1 MLTLSIIFL
10 LLLLLFVGM
19 PIGFSLIVVGSL
31 GIFLVG
37 GTDTFSGILSSTA
50 YRSVNSFT
58 LTTIP
63 LFILMANF
71 ISKSNIAKDLYD
83 CILKWIGH
91 VPGGVGISTV
101 FASAGF
107 GTLSGSSIAA
117 TSIMSKICIPEM
129 IRARYKDTFSAGLV
143 ASSTG
148 TLAVLIPPSVP
159 LILYAVQTETSI
171 GKLLMAGVLPGIL
184 LAGLLCFFI
193 IITSIKLDSKIE
205 KSSWVDRFSSLRI
218 IWPMMLLVAIVMA
231 VIYLGIATST
241 EASAFGAFGALL
253 IGLLLKRLN
262 IKAVI
267 DSLKDTIQ
275 QTAMIFTIVI
285 GGYIFAYFFTLT
297 GTGQSMISAIS
308 ASGLSK
314 WTILFLIIVFYLILG
329 LFMDLIGS
337 MILTLPLIFPVIQ
350 SLGFDEI
357 WFGVIVVLL
366 LEIGLVTPPVG
377 INLFITS
384 KYSNIPVNKVF
395 YGSVPF
401 IGILLFTIL
410 LLIVFPQIALY
421 LPTTYVD
428 RHKCKM

>member
-1 MLTLSIIFL
+1 MLALGVV
-10 LLLLLFVGM
+10 LLLLLFLFLGM
-19 PIGFSLIVVGSL
+19 PIGFTLIVVGSL

-37 GTDTFSGILSSTA
+37 GIDVFNGILSSTA

-107 GTLSGSSIAA
+107 GTLSGSSVAA

-129 IRARYKDTFSAGLV
+129 VRARYKDTFAAGLV

-171 GKLLMAGVLPGIL
+171 GQLLIAGVLPGVLLAIL
-184 LAGLLCFFI
+184 LCVYI
-193 IITSIKLDSKIE
+193 
-205 KSSWVDRFSSLRI
+205 VFSSVKLGSKLEKAPWKERFVSLKT
-218 IWPMMLLVAIVMA
+218 IWPMVLLVLIVLV
-231 VIYLGIATST
+231 VIYLGIGTST
-241 EASAFGAFGALL
+241 EAAAFGALGAL
-253 IGLLLKRLN
+253 VIGLAMKRLN
-262 IKAVI
+262 FKSVMEAF
-267 DSLKDTIQ
+267 KDATQ

-297 GTGQSMISAIS
+297 GVGQDIISTIAE
-308 ASGLSK
+308 SGLSK
-314 WTILFLIIVFYLILG
+314 WTILFFIIIFYLILG

-337 MILTLPLIFPVIQ
+337 MILTLPLIFPIIQ

-384 KYSNIPVNKVF
+384 KYTDIPVGKVF
-395 YGSVPF
+395 KGSIPF
-401 IGILLFTIL
+401 IGILLLTIL
-410 LLIVFPQIALY
+410 ILIIFPEIVLY
-421 LPTTYVD
+421 LPTN
-428 RHKCKM
+428 M

>member
-1 MLTLSIIFL
+1 MLTLGIVLL
-10 LLLLLFVGM
+10 LLLLLFIGM
-19 PIGFSLIVVGSL
+19 PIGFTLIVVGSL
-31 GIFLVG
+31 GIFLVSG
-37 GTDTFSGILSSTA
+37 FDTFTGILSSTA

-91 VPGGVGISTV
+91 VPGGVGVSTV

-129 IRARYKDTFSAGLV
+129 VRAKYKDTFAAGLV

-171 GKLLMAGVLPGIL
+171 GHLLMAGVLPGIL
-184 LAGLLCFFI
+184 LAGLLCAFI
-193 IITSIKLDSKIE
+193 FITSIKLNTKIE
-205 KSSWVDRFSSLRI
+205 KSSWSERFASLKT
-218 IWPMMLLVAIVMA
+218 IWPMLILVVFVLA

-241 EASAFGAFGALL
+241 EAAAFGALGALL
-253 IGLLLKRLN
+253 IGLLIKRLN
-262 IKAVI
+262 VKSVI
-267 DSLKDTIQ
+267 ESLKDAVQ

-297 GTGQSMISAIS
+297 GTGQSIISAIS
-308 ASGLSK
+308 ESGLSK

-337 MILTLPLIFPVIQ
+337 MILTLPLVFPIIQ
-350 SLGFDEI
+350 ALGFDEI

-384 KYSNIPVNKVF
+384 KHSQVPVDRVF
-395 YGSVPF
+395 YGSIPF
-401 IGILLFTIL
+401 IGILLLTIL
-410 LLIVFPQIALY
+410 LLVIFPQIALY
-421 LPTTYVD
+421 LPTN
-428 RHKCKM
+428 M

>member
-1 MLTLSIIFL
+1 MLTLGIVLL
-10 LLLLLFVGM
+10 LLLLLFIGM
-19 PIGFSLIVVGSL
+19 PIGFTLIVVGSL
-31 GIFLVG
+31 GIFLVSG
-37 GTDTFSGILSSTA
+37 FDTFTGILSSTA

-91 VPGGVGISTV
+91 VPGGVGVSTV

-129 IRARYKDTFSAGLV
+129 VRAKYKDTFAAGLV

-171 GKLLMAGVLPGIL
+171 GHLLMAGILPGIL
-184 LAGLLCFFI
+184 LAGLLCAFI
-193 IITSIKLDSKIE
+193 FITSIKLNTKIE
-205 KSSWVDRFSSLRI
+205 KSSWSERFASLKT
-218 IWPMMLLVAIVMA
+218 IWPMVILVVFVLA

-241 EASAFGAFGALL
+241 EAAAFGALGALL
-253 IGLLLKRLN
+253 IGLLIKRLN
-262 IKAVI
+262 VKSVI
-267 DSLKDTIQ
+267 ESLKDAVQ

-297 GTGQSMISAIS
+297 GTGQSIISAIS
-308 ASGLSK
+308 ESGLSK

-337 MILTLPLIFPVIQ
+337 MILTLPLVFPIIQ
-350 SLGFDEI
+350 ALGFDEI

-384 KYSNIPVNKVF
+384 KHSQVPVDRVF
-395 YGSVPF
+395 YGSIPF
-401 IGILLFTIL
+401 IGILLLTIL
-410 LLIVFPQIALY
+410 LLVIFPQIALY
-421 LPTTYVD
+421 LPTN
-428 RHKCKM
+428 M

>member
-1 MLTLSIIFL
+1 MLALGIVLL
-10 LLLLLFVGM
+10 LLLLLFLGM
-19 PIGFSLIVVGSL
+19 PIGFTLIVVGSF
-31 GIFLVG
+31 GIYLVG
-37 GTDTFSGILSSTA
+37 GIDVFNGILSSTA

-91 VPGGVGISTV
+91 VPGGVGVSTV

-117 TSIMSKICIPEM
+117 TSIMSKICVPEM
-129 IRARYKDTFSAGLV
+129 VRARYKDSFAAGLV

-171 GKLLMAGVLPGIL
+171 GKLLIAGVLPGVL
-184 LAGLLCFFI
+184 LALLLCIFI
-193 IITSIKLDSKIE
+193 VFSSIKLDSKLE
-205 KSSWVDRFSSLRI
+205 KAPWKERFVSLKT
-218 IWPMMLLVAIVMA
+218 IWPMVLLVLIVLA
-231 VIYLGIATST
+231 VIYLGIGTST
-241 EASAFGAFGALL
+241 EAAAFGALGAL
-253 IGLLLKRLN
+253 IIGLAMKRLN
-262 IKAVI
+262 FKSVI
-267 DSLKDTIQ
+267 ESFKDATQ

-297 GTGQSMISAIS
+297 GVGQDIISAI
-308 ASGLSK
+308 AESGLSK
-314 WTILFLIIVFYLILG
+314 WTILFFIIIFYLILG

-337 MILTLPLIFPVIQ
+337 MILTLPLIFPIIQ

-384 KYSNIPVNKVF
+384 KYTDIPVGKVF
-395 YGSVPF
+395 RGSIPF
-401 IGILLFTIL
+401 IGILLLTIL
-410 LLIVFPQIALY
+410 LLIIFPEIVLF
-421 LPTTYVD
+421 LPTN
-428 RHKCKM
+428 M

>member
-1 MLTLSIIFL
+1 MLTLGIVLL
-10 LLLLLFVGM
+10 LLLLLFIGM
-19 PIGFSLIVVGSL
+19 PIGFTLIVVGSL
-31 GIFLVG
+31 GIFLVSG
-37 GTDTFSGILSSTA
+37 FDTFTGILSSTA

-91 VPGGVGISTV
+91 VPGGVGVSTV

-129 IRARYKDTFSAGLV
+129 VRAKYKDTFAAGLV

-171 GKLLMAGVLPGIL
+171 GHLLMAGVLPGIL
-184 LAGLLCFFI
+184 LAGLLCAFI
-193 IITSIKLDSKIE
+193 FITSIKLNTKIE
-205 KSSWVDRFSSLRI
+205 KSSWSERFASLKT
-218 IWPMMLLVAIVMA
+218 IWPMLILVVFVLA

-241 EASAFGAFGALL
+241 EAAAFGALGAL
-253 IGLLLKRLN
+253 FIGLLIKRLN
-262 IKAVI
+262 VKSVI
-267 DSLKDTIQ
+267 ESLKDAVQ

-297 GTGQSMISAIS
+297 GTGQSIISAIS
-308 ASGLSK
+308 ESGLSK

-337 MILTLPLIFPVIQ
+337 MILTLPLVFPIIQ
-350 SLGFDEI
+350 ALGFDEI

-384 KYSNIPVNKVF
+384 KHSQVPVDRVF
-395 YGSVPF
+395 YGSIPF
-401 IGILLFTIL
+401 IGILLLTIL
-410 LLIVFPQIALY
+410 LLVIFPQIALY
-421 LPTTYVD
+421 LPTN
-428 RHKCKM
+428 M

>member
-1 MLTLSIIFL
+1 MLTLGIIVL
-10 LLLLLFVGM
+10 LLLLLFIGM
-19 PIGFSLIVVGSL
+19 PIGFTLIVVGSI

-37 GTDTFSGILSSTA
+37 GIDTFTGILSSTA
-50 YRSVNSFT
+50 YRSVNSNT

-83 CILKWIGH
+83 AVLKWIGH
-91 VPGGVGISTV
+91 VPGGVGVSTV

-117 TSIMSKICIPEM
+117 TSIMSKICVPEM
-129 IRARYKDTFSAGLV
+129 IRARYSDTFSAGLV

-171 GKLLMAGVLPGIL
+171 GQLLMAGLFPGLL
-184 LAGLLCFFI
+184 LALLLSVFI
-193 IITSIKLDSKIE
+193 VISSLKLGSRLE
-205 KSSWVDRFSSLRI
+205 KASWSERFSSLKM
-218 IWPMMLLVAIVMA
+218 IWPMVLLVILVMV
-231 VIYLGIATST
+231 VIYQGIGTST
-241 EASAFGAFGALL
+241 EAAAFGALGAL
-253 IGLLLKRLN
+253 VIGAAMKRLN
-262 IKAVI
+262 VKSIAE
-267 DSLKDTIQ
+267 SLKDATH

-297 GTGQSMISAIS
+297 GTGQSLMLTISE
-308 ASGLSK
+308 SGLSK

-337 MILTLPLIFPVIQ
+337 LILTLPIVFPIMTA
-350 SLGFDEI
+350 LGFDPI

-384 KYSNIPVNKVF
+384 KYTKIPVHKVF
-395 YGSVPF
+395 KGSLPF
-401 IGILLFTIL
+401 IGIMLFLIL
-410 LLIVFPQIALY
+410 ILVIFPDIVLY
-421 LPTTYVD
+421 LPNN
-428 RHKCKM
+428 M

>member
-1 MLTLSIIFL
+1 MLTLGIVLL
-10 LLLLLFVGM
+10 LLLLLFIGM
-19 PIGFSLIVVGSL
+19 PIGFTLIVVGSL
-31 GIFLVG
+31 GIFLVSG
-37 GTDTFSGILSSTA
+37 FDTFTGILSSTA

-91 VPGGVGISTV
+91 VPGGVGVSTV

-129 IRARYKDTFSAGLV
+129 VRAKYKDTFAAGLV

-171 GKLLMAGVLPGIL
+171 GHLLMAGILPGIL
-184 LAGLLCFFI
+184 LAGLLCAFI
-193 IITSIKLDSKIE
+193 FITSIKLNTKIE
-205 KSSWVDRFSSLRI
+205 KSSWSERFASLKT
-218 IWPMMLLVAIVMA
+218 IWPMLILVVFVLA

-241 EASAFGAFGALL
+241 EAAAFGALGALL
-253 IGLLLKRLN
+253 IGLLIKRLN
-262 IKAVI
+262 VKSVI
-267 DSLKDTIQ
+267 ESLKDAVQ

-297 GTGQSMISAIS
+297 GTGQSIISAIS
-308 ASGLSK
+308 ESGLSK

-337 MILTLPLIFPVIQ
+337 MILTLPLVFPIIQ
-350 SLGFDEI
+350 ALGFDEI

-384 KYSNIPVNKVF
+384 KHSQVPVDRVF
-395 YGSVPF
+395 YGSIPF
-401 IGILLFTIL
+401 IGILLLTIL
-410 LLIVFPQIALY
+410 LLVVFPQIALY
-421 LPTTYVD
+421 LPTN
-428 RHKCKM
+428 M

>member
-1 MLTLSIIFL
+1 MLTLGIVLL
-10 LLLLLFVGM
+10 LLLLLFIGM
-19 PIGFSLIVVGSL
+19 PIGFTLIVVGSL
-31 GIFLVG
+31 GIFLVSG
-37 GTDTFSGILSSTA
+37 FDTFTGILSSTA

-91 VPGGVGISTV
+91 VPGGVGVSTV

-129 IRARYKDTFSAGLV
+129 VRAKYKDTFAAGLV

-171 GKLLMAGVLPGIL
+171 GHLLMAGVLPGIL
-184 LAGLLCFFI
+184 LAGLLCAFI
-193 IITSIKLDSKIE
+193 FITSIKLNTKIE
-205 KSSWVDRFSSLRI
+205 KSSWSERFASLKT
-218 IWPMMLLVAIVMA
+218 IWPMLILVVFVLA

-241 EASAFGAFGALL
+241 EAAAFGALGALL
-253 IGLLLKRLN
+253 IGLLIKRLN
-262 IKAVI
+262 VKSVI
-267 DSLKDTIQ
+267 ESLKDAVQ

-297 GTGQSMISAIS
+297 GTGQSIISAIS
-308 ASGLSK
+308 ESGLSK

-337 MILTLPLIFPVIQ
+337 MILTLPLVFPIIQ
-350 SLGFDEI
+350 ALGFDEI

-384 KYSNIPVNKVF
+384 KHSKVPVDRVF
-395 YGSVPF
+395 YGSIPF
-401 IGILLFTIL
+401 IGILLLTIL
-410 LLIVFPQIALY
+410 LLVIFPQIALY
-421 LPTTYVD
+421 LPTN
-428 RHKCKM
+428 M

>member
-1 MLTLSIIFL
+1 T
-10 LLLLLFVGM
+10 
-19 PIGFSLIVVGSL
+19 LIVVGSL
-31 GIFLVG
+31 GIFLVSG
-37 GTDTFSGILSSTA
+37 FDTFTGILSSTA

-71 ISKSNIAKDLYD
+71 ISKSNIAKDLYN

-91 VPGGVGISTV
+91 VPGGVGVSTV

-129 IRARYKDTFSAGLV
+129 TRARYKDTFAAGLV

-171 GKLLMAGVLPGIL
+171 GHLLMAGVLPGIL
-184 LAGLLCFFI
+184 LAGLLCTFI
-193 IITSIKLDSKIE
+193 FITSIKLNTKIE
-205 KSSWVDRFSSLRI
+205 KSSWSERFASLKT
-218 IWPMMLLVAIVMA
+218 IWPMLLLVVFVLA

-241 EASAFGAFGALL
+241 EAAAFGALGALL
-253 IGLLLKRLN
+253 IGLLIKRLN
-262 IKAVI
+262 VKSVI
-267 DSLKDTIQ
+267 ESLKDAVQ

-297 GTGQSMISAIS
+297 GTGQSIISAIS
-308 ASGLSK
+308 DSGLSK

-337 MILTLPLIFPVIQ
+337 MILTLPLVFPIIQ
-350 SLGFDEI
+350 ALGFDEI

-384 KYSNIPVNKVF
+384 KYSKIPVDRVF

-401 IGILLFTIL
+401 IGILLLTIL
-410 LLIVFPQIALY
+410 LLVIFPQIVLY
-421 LPTTYVD
+421 LPTN
-428 RHKCKM
+428 M

>member
-1 MLTLSIIFL
+1 MLALGVV
-10 LLLLLFVGM
+10 LLLLLFLFLGM
-19 PIGFSLIVVGSL
+19 PIGFTLIVIGSF
-31 GIFLVG
+31 GIYLVG
-37 GTDTFSGILSSTA
+37 GIDVFNGILSSTA

-83 CILKWIGH
+83 CVLKWIGH

-107 GTLSGSSIAA
+107 GTLSGSSVAA

-129 IRARYKDTFSAGLV
+129 VRARYKDSFAAGLV

-171 GKLLMAGVLPGIL
+171 GKLLIAGVLPGIL
-184 LAGLLCFFI
+184 LAILLCI
-193 IITSIKLDSKIE
+193 YI
-205 KSSWVDRFSSLRI
+205 VFSSVKLGSKLEKAPWKERFAALKT
-218 IWPMMLLVAIVMA
+218 IWPMVLLVLIVLV
-231 VIYLGIATST
+231 VIYLGIGTST
-241 EASAFGAFGALL
+241 EAAAFGALGAL
-253 IGLLLKRLN
+253 VIGLIMKRLN
-262 IKAVI
+262 FKSVVEAF
-267 DSLKDTIQ
+267 KDATQ

-297 GTGQSMISAIS
+297 GVGQDIISAI
-308 ASGLSK
+308 AESGLSK
-314 WTILFLIIVFYLILG
+314 WTILFFIIIFYLILG

-337 MILTLPLIFPVIQ
+337 MILTLPLIFPIIQ

-384 KYSNIPVNKVF
+384 KYTNIPVGKVF
-395 YGSVPF
+395 RGSVPF
-401 IGILLFTIL
+401 IGILLLTIL
-410 LLIVFPQIALY
+410 ILVLFPEIVLY
-421 LPTTYVD
+421 LPTN
-428 RHKCKM
+428 M

>member
-1 MLTLSIIFL
+1 MLALGIVLL
-10 LLLLLFVGM
+10 LLLLLFIGM
-19 PIGFSLIVVGSL
+19 PIGFTLIVVGSL
-31 GIFLVG
+31 GIFLVSG
-37 GTDTFSGILSSTA
+37 FDTFTGILSSTA

-91 VPGGVGISTV
+91 VPGGVGVSTV

-129 IRARYKDTFSAGLV
+129 VRAKYKDTFAAGLV

-171 GKLLMAGVLPGIL
+171 GHLLMAGVLPGIL
-184 LAGLLCFFI
+184 LAGLLCAFI
-193 IITSIKLDSKIE
+193 FITSIKLNTKIE
-205 KSSWVDRFSSLRI
+205 KSSWSERFASLKT
-218 IWPMMLLVAIVMA
+218 IWPMLILVVFVLA

-241 EASAFGAFGALL
+241 EAAAFGALGALL
-253 IGLLLKRLN
+253 IGLLIKRLN
-262 IKAVI
+262 VKSVI
-267 DSLKDTIQ
+267 ESLKDAVQ

-297 GTGQSMISAIS
+297 GTGQSIISAIS
-308 ASGLSK
+308 ESGLSK

-337 MILTLPLIFPVIQ
+337 MILTLPLVFPIIQ
-350 SLGFDEI
+350 ALGFDEI
-357 WFGVIVVLL
+357 WFGVVVVLL

-384 KYSNIPVNKVF
+384 KHSQVPVDRVF
-395 YGSVPF
+395 YGSIPF
-401 IGILLFTIL
+401 IGILLLTIL
-410 LLIVFPQIALY
+410 LLVIFPQIALY
-421 LPTTYVD
+421 LPTN
-428 RHKCKM
+428 M

>member
-1 MLTLSIIFL
+1 MLTISIIL
-10 LLLLLFVGM
+10 LLLLMLFVGM

-31 GIFLVG
+31 GIFVVG
-37 GTDTFSGILSSTA
+37 GTDTFTGILSSTA

-63 LFILMANF
+63 LFILMANL
-71 ISKSNIAKDLYD
+71 ISKSNIAKELYN
-83 CILKWIGH
+83 CVLKWIGH

-129 IRARYKDTFSAGLV
+129 VRVRYKDTFSAGLV

-171 GKLLMAGVLPGIL
+171 GKLLITGVLPGIL
-184 LAGLLCFFI
+184 LAGLLCTFI

-205 KSSWVDRFSSLRI
+205 KSSWVERFSSLRI
-218 IWPMMLLVAIVMA
+218 IWPMVLLVIIVMG

-262 IKAVI
+262 LKSVI

-297 GTGQSMISAIS
+297 GTGQSIIS

-384 KYSNIPVNKVF
+384 KYSKIPVDKVF
-395 YGSVPF
+395 YGSIPF

-410 LLIVFPQIALY
+410 LLVIFPEIALC
-421 LPTTYVD
+421 LPT
-428 RHKCKM
+428 HM

>member
-1 MLTLSIIFL
+1 MLTLGIVLL
-10 LLLLLFVGM
+10 LLLLLFIGM
-19 PIGFSLIVVGSL
+19 PIGFTLIVVGSL
-31 GIFLVG
+31 GIFLVSG
-37 GTDTFSGILSSTA
+37 FDTFTGILSSTA

-71 ISKSNIAKDLYD
+71 ISKSNIAKDLYN

-91 VPGGVGISTV
+91 VPGGVGVSTV

-129 IRARYKDTFSAGLV
+129 TRARYKDTFAAGLV

-171 GKLLMAGVLPGIL
+171 GHLLMAGVLPGIL
-184 LAGLLCFFI
+184 LAGLLCTFI
-193 IITSIKLDSKIE
+193 FITSIKLNTKIE
-205 KSSWVDRFSSLRI
+205 KSSWSERFASLKT
-218 IWPMMLLVAIVMA
+218 IWPMLLLVVFVLA

-241 EASAFGAFGALL
+241 EAAAFGALGALL
-253 IGLLLKRLN
+253 IGLLIKRLN
-262 IKAVI
+262 VKSVI
-267 DSLKDTIQ
+267 ESLKDAVQ

-297 GTGQSMISAIS
+297 GTGQSIISAIS
-308 ASGLSK
+308 DSGLSK

-337 MILTLPLIFPVIQ
+337 MILTLPLVFPIIQ
-350 SLGFDEI
+350 ALGFDEI

-384 KYSNIPVNKVF
+384 KYSKIPVDRVF

-401 IGILLFTIL
+401 IGILLLTIL
-410 LLIVFPQIALY
+410 LLVIFPQIVLY
-421 LPTTYVD
+421 LPTN
-428 RHKCKM
+428 M

>member
-1 MLTLSIIFL
+1 MLTLGIVLL
-10 LLLLLFVGM
+10 LLLLLFIGM
-19 PIGFSLIVVGSL
+19 PIGFTLIVVGSL
-31 GIFLVG
+31 GIFLVSG
-37 GTDTFSGILSSTA
+37 FDTFTGILSSTA

-91 VPGGVGISTV
+91 VPGGVGVSTV

-129 IRARYKDTFSAGLV
+129 VRAKYKDTFAAGLV

-171 GKLLMAGVLPGIL
+171 GHLLMAGVLPGIL
-184 LAGLLCFFI
+184 LAGLLCAFI
-193 IITSIKLDSKIE
+193 FITSIKLNTKIE
-205 KSSWVDRFSSLRI
+205 KSSWSERFASLKT
-218 IWPMMLLVAIVMA
+218 IWPMLILVAFVLA

-241 EASAFGAFGALL
+241 EAAAFGALGALL
-253 IGLLLKRLN
+253 IGLLIKRLN
-262 IKAVI
+262 VKSVI
-267 DSLKDTIQ
+267 ESLKDAVQ

-297 GTGQSMISAIS
+297 GTGQSIISAIS
-308 ASGLSK
+308 ESGLSK

-337 MILTLPLIFPVIQ
+337 MILTLPLVFPIIQ
-350 SLGFDEI
+350 ALGFDEI

-384 KYSNIPVNKVF
+384 KYSKIPVDRVF

-401 IGILLFTIL
+401 IGILLLTIL
-410 LLIVFPQIALY
+410 LLVIFPQIVLY
-421 LPTTYVD
+421 LPTN
-428 RHKCKM
+428 M

>member
-1 MLTLSIIFL
+1 MLTLGIVLL
-10 LLLLLFVGM
+10 LLLLLFIGM
-19 PIGFSLIVVGSL
+19 PIGFTLIVVGSL
-31 GIFLVG
+31 GIFLVSG
-37 GTDTFSGILSSTA
+37 FDTFTGILSSTA

-91 VPGGVGISTV
+91 VPGGVGVSTV

-129 IRARYKDTFSAGLV
+129 VRAKYKDTFAAGLV

-171 GKLLMAGVLPGIL
+171 GHLLMAGVLPGIL
-184 LAGLLCFFI
+184 LAGLLCAFI
-193 IITSIKLDSKIE
+193 FITSIKLNTKIE
-205 KSSWVDRFSSLRI
+205 KSSWSERFVSLKT
-218 IWPMMLLVAIVMA
+218 IWPMLILVAFVLA

-241 EASAFGAFGALL
+241 EAAAFGALGALL
-253 IGLLLKRLN
+253 IGLLIKRLN
-262 IKAVI
+262 VKSVI
-267 DSLKDTIQ
+267 ESLKDAVQ

-297 GTGQSMISAIS
+297 GTGQSIISAIS
-308 ASGLSK
+308 ESGLSK

-337 MILTLPLIFPVIQ
+337 MILTLPLVFPIIQ
-350 SLGFDEI
+350 ALGFDEI

-384 KYSNIPVNKVF
+384 KHSQVPVDRVF
-395 YGSVPF
+395 YGSIPF
-401 IGILLFTIL
+401 IGILLLTIL
-410 LLIVFPQIALY
+410 LLVIFPQIALY
-421 LPTTYVD
+421 LPTN
-428 RHKCKM
+428 M

>member
-1 MLTLSIIFL
+1 MLALGVV
-10 LLLLLFVGM
+10 LLLLLFLFLGM
-19 PIGFSLIVVGSL
+19 PIGFTLIVVGSL

-37 GTDTFSGILSSTA
+37 GIDVFNGILSSTA

-107 GTLSGSSIAA
+107 GTLSGSSVAA

-129 IRARYKDTFSAGLV
+129 VRARYKDTFAAGLV

-171 GKLLMAGVLPGIL
+171 GQLLIAGVLPGVLLAIL
-184 LAGLLCFFI
+184 LCVYI
-193 IITSIKLDSKIE
+193 
-205 KSSWVDRFSSLRI
+205 VFSSVKLGSKLEKAPWKERFVSLKT
-218 IWPMMLLVAIVMA
+218 IWPMVLLVLIVLV
-231 VIYLGIATST
+231 VIYLGVGTST
-241 EASAFGAFGALL
+241 EAAAFGALGAL
-253 IGLLLKRLN
+253 VIGLAMKRLN
-262 IKAVI
+262 FKSVMEAF
-267 DSLKDTIQ
+267 KDATQ

-297 GTGQSMISAIS
+297 GVGQDIISTIAE
-308 ASGLSK
+308 SGLSK
-314 WTILFLIIVFYLILG
+314 WTILFFIIIFYLILG

-337 MILTLPLIFPVIQ
+337 MILTLPLIFPIIQ

-384 KYSNIPVNKVF
+384 KYTDIPVGKVF
-395 YGSVPF
+395 KGSIPF
-401 IGILLFTIL
+401 IGILLLTIL
-410 LLIVFPQIALY
+410 ILIIFPEIVLY
-421 LPTTYVD
+421 LPTN
-428 RHKCKM
+428 M

>member
-1 MLTLSIIFL
+1 MLTFAIIGL
-10 LLLLLFVGM
+10 LLLLLFIGM
-19 PIGFSLIVVGSL
+19 PIGFTLIVVGSI

-37 GTDTFSGILSSTA
+37 GIDTFTGILSSTA
-50 YRSVNSFT
+50 YRSVNSAT

-83 CILKWIGH
+83 AVLKWIGH
-91 VPGGVGISTV
+91 VPGGVGVSTV

-117 TSIMSKICIPEM
+117 TSIMSKICVPEM
-129 IRARYKDTFSAGLV
+129 MRARYSDTFSAGLV

-184 LAGLLCFFI
+184 LALLLSVFI
-193 IITSIKLDSKIE
+193 VISSIRLGSSLE
-205 KSSWVDRFSSLRI
+205 KASWGERFSSLKM
-218 IWPMMLLVAIVMA
+218 IWPMVLLVILVMI
-231 VIYLGIATST
+231 VIYQGIGTST
-241 EASAFGAFGALL
+241 EAAAFGALGAL
-253 IGLLLKRLN
+253 VIGAAMKRLN
-262 IKAVI
+262 IESITA
-267 DSLKDTIQ
+267 SLKDATH

-297 GTGQSMISAIS
+297 GTGQSLMLAIS
-308 ASGLSK
+308 ESGMSK

-337 MILTLPLIFPVIQ
+337 LILTLPIVFPIMTA
-350 SLGFDEI
+350 LGFDPI

-384 KYSNIPVNKVF
+384 KYTKIPVHKVF
-395 YGSVPF
+395 IGSLPF
-401 IGILLFTIL
+401 IGIMLFLIL
-410 LLIVFPQIALY
+410 ILVIFPDIVLY
-421 LPTTYVD
+421 LPNN
-428 RHKCKM
+428 M

>member
-1 MLTLSIIFL
+1 MLTLGIVLL
-10 LLLLLFVGM
+10 LLLLLFIGM
-19 PIGFSLIVVGSL
+19 PIGFTLIVVGSL
-31 GIFLVG
+31 GIFLISG
-37 GTDTFSGILSSTA
+37 FDTFTGILSSTA

-71 ISKSNIAKDLYD
+71 ISKSNIAKDLYN

-91 VPGGVGISTV
+91 VPGGVGVSTV

-129 IRARYKDTFSAGLV
+129 TRARYKDTFAAGLV

-171 GKLLMAGVLPGIL
+171 GHLLMAGVLPGIL
-184 LAGLLCFFI
+184 LAGLLCTFI
-193 IITSIKLDSKIE
+193 FITSIKLNTKIE
-205 KSSWVDRFSSLRI
+205 KSSWSERFASLKT
-218 IWPMMLLVAIVMA
+218 IWPMLILVVFVLA

-241 EASAFGAFGALL
+241 EAAAFGALGALL

-262 IKAVI
+262 VKSVI
-267 DSLKDTIQ
+267 ESLKDAVQ

-297 GTGQSMISAIS
+297 GTGQSIISAIS
-308 ASGLSK
+308 DSGLSK

-337 MILTLPLIFPVIQ
+337 MILTLPLVFPIIQ
-350 SLGFDEI
+350 ALGFDEI

-384 KYSNIPVNKVF
+384 KYSKIPVDRVF

-401 IGILLFTIL
+401 IGILLLTIL
-410 LLIVFPQIALY
+410 LLVIFPQIVLY
-421 LPTTYVD
+421 LPTN
-428 RHKCKM
+428 M

>member
-1 MLTLSIIFL
+1 MATAFIIVL
-10 LLLLLFVGM
+10 LLVLLFIGM
-19 PIGFSLIVVGSL
+19 PIGFALIFVGSL
-31 GIFLVG
+31 GILLVG
-37 GTDTFSGILSSTA
+37 GIDAFFGILSSTA

-91 VPGGVGISTV
+91 IPGGVGVSTV

-129 IRARYKDTFSAGLV
+129 VRSNYKPSFSAGLV

-171 GKLLMAGVLPGIL
+171 GQLLIAGVIPGVVLAIL
-184 LAGLLCFFI
+184 LVVFI
-193 IITSIKLDSKIE
+193 
-205 KSSWVDRFSSLRI
+205 VFSSLNKNTVIEKATWAERFQSLKF
-218 IWPMMLLVAIVMA
+218 IWPMVVLVIFVL
-231 VIYLGIATST
+231 VIIYFGIATST
-241 EASAFGAFGALL
+241 EAAAFGALGAL
-253 IGLLLKRLN
+253 IIGMLIKRLN
-262 IKAVI
+262 VGSVVDAF
-267 DSLKDTIQ
+267 KDALQ

-285 GGYIFAYFFTLT
+285 GGYIFAYFFTLS
-297 GTGQSMISAIS
+297 GVGQSMIAAIS
-308 ASGLSK
+308 DSGLSK
-314 WTILFLIIVFYLILG
+314 WTILFLIILFYLILG

-337 MILTLPLIFPVIQ
+337 MILTLPLVFPIIV
-350 SLGFDEI
+350 SLGFDPV
-357 WFGVIVVLL
+357 WFGVLVVLL

-384 KYSNIPVNKVF
+384 KYSKIPVEKVF

-401 IGILLFTIL
+401 IFILLFL
-410 LLIVFPQIALY
+410 VLLIVVFPDLALY
-421 LPTTYVD
+421 LPNN
-428 RHKCKM
+428 M

>member
-1 MLTLSIIFL
+1 MLALGIVLL
-10 LLLLLFVGM
+10 LLLLLFLGM
-19 PIGFSLIVVGSL
+19 PIGFTLIVVGSF
-31 GIFLVG
+31 GIYLVG
-37 GTDTFSGILSSTA
+37 GIDVFNGILSSTA

-91 VPGGVGISTV
+91 VPGGVGVSTV

-117 TSIMSKICIPEM
+117 TSIMSKICVPEM
-129 IRARYKDTFSAGLV
+129 VRARYKDSFAAGLV

-171 GKLLMAGVLPGIL
+171 GKLLIAGVLPGVL
-184 LAGLLCFFI
+184 LALLLCIFI
-193 IITSIKLDSKIE
+193 VFSSIKLDSKLE
-205 KSSWVDRFSSLRI
+205 KAPWKERFVSLKT
-218 IWPMMLLVAIVMA
+218 IWPMVLLVLIVLA
-231 VIYLGIATST
+231 VIYLGIGTST
-241 EASAFGAFGALL
+241 EAAAFGALGAL
-253 IGLLLKRLN
+253 IIGLAMKRLN
-262 IKAVI
+262 LKSVI
-267 DSLKDTIQ
+267 ESFKDATQ

-297 GTGQSMISAIS
+297 GVGQDIISAI
-308 ASGLSK
+308 AESGLSK
-314 WTILFLIIVFYLILG
+314 WTILFFIIIFYLILG

-337 MILTLPLIFPVIQ
+337 MILTLPLIFPIIQ

-384 KYSNIPVNKVF
+384 KYTDIPVGKVF
-395 YGSVPF
+395 RGSIPF
-401 IGILLFTIL
+401 IGILLLTIL
-410 LLIVFPQIALY
+410 ILIIFPEIVLF
-421 LPTTYVD
+421 LPTN
-428 RHKCKM
+428 M

>member
-1 MLTLSIIFL
+1 MLTIGIVAL

-19 PIGFSLIVVGSL
+19 PIGFSLMVVGSI

-37 GTDTFSGILSSTA
+37 GLDTFMGILSSTG

-63 LFILMANF
+63 MFILMANF
-71 ISKSNIAKDLYD
+71 ISKSDIAKDLYD
-83 CILKWIGH
+83 SVLKWIGH

-129 IRARYKDTFSAGLV
+129 IRAKYKDTFSAGLV
-143 ASSTG
+143 ASTTG

-171 GKLLMAGVLPGIL
+171 GKLLIAGVLPGLL
-184 LAGLLCFFI
+184 LAALLIVFI
-193 IITSIKLDSKIE
+193 IFVSIKTGSKTE
-205 KSSWVDRFSSLRI
+205 KHSWRERFASLKN
-218 IWPMMLLVAIVMA
+218 IWPMVLLVTLVM
-231 VIYLGIATST
+231 VIIYTGVATST
-241 EASAFGAFGALL
+241 EAAAFGALGAL
-253 IGLLLKRLN
+253 VLGVLMKRLN
-262 IKAVI
+262 FKDVVK
-267 DSLKDTIQ
+267 SLKDTTH

-297 GTGQSMISAIS
+297 GTGQSMMTAIS
-308 ASGLSK
+308 ESGLSK
-314 WTILFLIIVFYLILG
+314 WTILFLVILFYLILG
-329 LFMDLIGS
+329 LFMDMIGS
-337 MILTLPLIFPVIQ
+337 LILTLPLIFPIMTGI
-350 SLGFDEI
+350 GFDEI

-384 KYSNIPVNKVF
+384 KYSEIPVHKVF
-395 YGSVPF
+395 YGSIPF
-401 IGILLFTIL
+401 IGILLLTIFIL
-410 LLIVFPQIALY
+410 VLFPDIVLY
-421 LPTTYVD
+421 LPNN
-428 RHKCKM
+428 M

>member
-1 MLTLSIIFL
+1 MLTLGIVLL
-10 LLLLLFVGM
+10 LLLLLFIGM
-19 PIGFSLIVVGSL
+19 PIGFTLIVVGSL
-31 GIFLVG
+31 GIFLVSG
-37 GTDTFSGILSSTA
+37 FDTFTGILSSTA

-91 VPGGVGISTV
+91 VPGGVGVSTV

-129 IRARYKDTFSAGLV
+129 VRAKYKDTFAAGLV

-171 GKLLMAGVLPGIL
+171 GHLLMAGVLPGIL
-184 LAGLLCFFI
+184 LAGLLCAFI
-193 IITSIKLDSKIE
+193 FITSIKLNTKIE
-205 KSSWVDRFSSLRI
+205 KSSWSERFASLKT
-218 IWPMMLLVAIVMA
+218 IWPMLILVAFVLA

-241 EASAFGAFGALL
+241 EAAAFGALGALL
-253 IGLLLKRLN
+253 IGLLIKRLN
-262 IKAVI
+262 VKSVI
-267 DSLKDTIQ
+267 ESLKDAVQ

-297 GTGQSMISAIS
+297 GTGQSIISAIS
-308 ASGLSK
+308 ESGLSK

-337 MILTLPLIFPVIQ
+337 MILTLPLVFPIIQ
-350 SLGFDEI
+350 ALGFDEI

-384 KYSNIPVNKVF
+384 KHSQVPVDRVF
-395 YGSVPF
+395 YGSIPF
-401 IGILLFTIL
+401 IGILLLTIL
-410 LLIVFPQIALY
+410 LLVIFPQIALY
-421 LPTTYVD
+421 LPTN
-428 RHKCKM
+428 M

>member
-1 MLTLSIIFL
+1 MLTLGIVLL
-10 LLLLLFVGM
+10 LLLLLFIGM
-19 PIGFSLIVVGSL
+19 PIGFTLIVVGSL
-31 GIFLVG
+31 GIFLVSG
-37 GTDTFSGILSSTA
+37 FDTFTGILSSTA

-91 VPGGVGISTV
+91 VPGGVGVSTV

-129 IRARYKDTFSAGLV
+129 VRAKYKDTFAAGLV

-171 GKLLMAGVLPGIL
+171 GHLLMAGILPGIL
-184 LAGLLCFFI
+184 LAGLLCAFI
-193 IITSIKLDSKIE
+193 FITSIKLNTKIE
-205 KSSWVDRFSSLRI
+205 KSSWSERFASLKT
-218 IWPMMLLVAIVMA
+218 IWPMVILVVFVLA

-241 EASAFGAFGALL
+241 EAAAFGALGALL
-253 IGLLLKRLN
+253 IGLLIKRLN
-262 IKAVI
+262 VKSVI
-267 DSLKDTIQ
+267 ESLKDAVQ

-308 ASGLSK
+308 ESGLSK

-337 MILTLPLIFPVIQ
+337 MILTLPLVFPIIQ
-350 SLGFDEI
+350 ALGFDEI

-384 KYSNIPVNKVF
+384 KHSQVPVDRVF
-395 YGSVPF
+395 YGSIPF
-401 IGILLFTIL
+401 IGILLLTIL
-410 LLIVFPQIALY
+410 LLVIFPQIALY
-421 LPTTYVD
+421 LPTN
-428 RHKCKM
+428 M

>member
-1 MLTLSIIFL
+1 MLALGIVLL
-10 LLLLLFVGM
+10 LLLLLFLGM
-19 PIGFSLIVVGSL
+19 PIGFTLIVVGSF
-31 GIFLVG
+31 GIYLVG
-37 GTDTFSGILSSTA
+37 GIDVFNGILSSTA

-91 VPGGVGISTV
+91 VPGGVGVSTV

-129 IRARYKDTFSAGLV
+129 VRARYKDTFAAGLV

-171 GKLLMAGVLPGIL
+171 GQLLIAGVLPGVL
-184 LAGLLCFFI
+184 LALLLCIFI
-193 IITSIKLDSKIE
+193 VFSSIKLDSKLE
-205 KSSWVDRFSSLRI
+205 KAPWKERFASLKT
-218 IWPMMLLVAIVMA
+218 IWPMVLLVLIVLA
-231 VIYLGIATST
+231 VIYLGIGTST
-241 EASAFGAFGALL
+241 EAAAFGALGAL
-253 IGLLLKRLN
+253 IIGLAMKRLN
-262 IKAVI
+262 LKSVI
-267 DSLKDTIQ
+267 ESFKDATQ

-297 GTGQSMISAIS
+297 GVGQDIISAI
-308 ASGLSK
+308 AESGLSK
-314 WTILFLIIVFYLILG
+314 WTILFFIIIFYLILG

-337 MILTLPLIFPVIQ
+337 MILTLPLIFPIIQ

-384 KYSNIPVNKVF
+384 KYTDIPVGKVF
-395 YGSVPF
+395 RGSIPF
-401 IGILLFTIL
+401 IGILLLTIL
-410 LLIVFPQIALY
+410 ILIIFPEIVLF
-421 LPTTYVD
+421 LPTN
-428 RHKCKM
+428 M